1 MILPVFES
9 LQQKAIAQPMVN
21 MCSYGDIYLY
31 ENKKDIKYPFVN
43 FDIVKSTKK
52 NSIMEYVIRVYIC
65 DRNVTVFN
73 AYDKCE
79 VIATQF
85 LDSIEVNS
93 YSIQYFTL
101 NFKDVVDGIFID
113 FIFQAR
119 IENNCDYKSIWN
131 DYLLK
136 ESGFTQNEQGDII
149 II

>member
-1 MILPVFES
+1 MILPIFET
-9 LQQKAIAQPMVN
+9 LQEKAIAQPMVN
-21 MCSYGDIYLY
+21 MCSFGDIYLY

-43 FDIVKSTKK
+43 FDVVKSTKK

-65 DRNVTVFN
+65 DRNVTVYN

-85 LDSIEVNS
+85 LDSIEINS

-101 NFKDVVDGIFID
+101 NFKDVVDGIFVD
-113 FIFQAR
+113 FIFQAV
-119 IENNCDYKSIWN
+119 IENNCNYQSIWN
-131 DYLLK
+131 DYKLK
-136 ESGFTQNEQGDII
+136 ESGFTQNEEGDII